1 MLTIF
6 AVTFAISGS
15 SDIDLG
21 RQDGGAALEG
31 GDGGGSVLIPV
42 RSEFHN

>member
-1 MLTIF
+1 MF

-21 RQDGGAALEG
+21 RQDGGAALEEG
-31 GDGGGSVLIPV
+31 GGGGGGGSVLIPV
-42 RSEFHN
+42 RGEFHK

>member
-1 MLTIF
+1 M
-6 AVTFAISGS
+6 TFAIYGS

-21 RQDGGAALEG
+21 RQDGGAALEEG
-31 GDGGGSVLIPV
+31 GGGGSGGGSVLIPV